1 MLLVLFFAKNWEDI
15 KMSIEVSKLIKNI
28 NGIDLYFEEYRNAN
42 AKGTFV
48 LLHGFLSSSFSYR
61 RLLPLLTKNYNV
73 ISIDLPPFGRSGKH
87 HRYKYSY
94 QNLAYTVIKLLSI
107 LGYSRILL
115 IGHSMGGQIA
125 LNIMLLK
132 PELVIKGVLL
142 CSSGYLEPAKKTL
155 KLISNL
161 PFFHH
166 FVKSYLAKSGVKK
179 NVETVV
185 FDQTIIDEEMLQGY
199 EEPFLDQQ
207 IFRGL
212 SKMLHDREGDLSI
225 KQLNEIKTPCLL
237 IWGEHDRVVPL
248 HIGKRLEQDLPYAT
262 LIVLKDAGHLIPEEK
277 ADEVFQAIITFI

>member
-1 MLLVLFFAKNWEDI
+1 
-15 KMSIEVSKLIKNI
+15 MSIEVSKLIKNI

-73 ISIDLPPFGRSGKH
+73 ISIDLPPFGKSGKH

-185 FDQTIIDEEMLQGY
+185 FDQTIIDEEMLRGY
-199 EEPFLDQQ
+199 EEPFLDQE

-277 ADEVFQAIITFI
+277 ADEVFHAIITFI